1 MAMKRKIISMLL
13 IASMIVISTT
23 SCGKEKPAED
33 KKVSAGT
40 EKTKSTN
47 TQDYEPA
54 GVTKKEYKN
63 MTAQDLLDRIKD
75 LENLTEDEAVELVS
89 TFAYVD
95 YDEEFNRE
103 ENITDEALKEI
114 RDAGGSLPDSESF
127 LETLIT
133 SENAKVRA
141 YGFGELGGFLSD
153 TLGKTV
159 KETLD
164 KETDQVVLYAAID
177 SLSSCGEDPYFAKF
191 FIKMAEN
198 ENPRIREEAAFAIG
212 NRWSIGAEGMEETI
226 TKLMEDEDENVRATA
241 CSRAG
246 ELANDELLEPLME
259 ILNDPDKIDLH
270 DECFESLMTMWLD
283 SPFYNNM
290 SEAAYRATIDYLS
303 TTPRTEG
310 IPSWDCVFRLRNIDE
325 EDLDEWKTKA
335 TYYDS
340 DEICNIMIDILADPE
355 ADWLARNQAI
365 SVILTIGSDTQKEK
379 LKSTVEGLTDDE
391 ASYLQ
396 EQYAEAIEES

>member
-1 MAMKRKIISMLL
+1 MKRKIISMLL

>member
-1 MAMKRKIISMLL
+1 
-13 IASMIVISTT
+13 
-23 SCGKEKPAED
+23 
-33 KKVSAGT
+33 
-40 EKTKSTN
+40 
-47 TQDYEPA
+47 
-54 GVTKKEYKN
+54 
-63 MTAQDLLDRIKD
+63 
-75 LENLTEDEAVELVS
+75 
-89 TFAYVD
+89 
-95 YDEEFNRE
+95 
-103 ENITDEALKEI
+103 
-114 RDAGGSLPDSESF
+114 
-127 LETLIT
+127 
-133 SENAKVRA
+133 
-141 YGFGELGGFLSD
+141 
-153 TLGKTV
+153 
-159 KETLD
+159 
-164 KETDQVVLYAAID
+164 
-177 SLSSCGEDPYFAKF
+177 
-191 FIKMAEN
+191 
-198 ENPRIREEAAFAIG
+198 
-212 NRWSIGAEGMEETI
+212 
-226 TKLMEDEDENVRATA
+226 
-241 CSRAG
+241 
-246 ELANDELLEPLME
+246 ME
-259 ILNDPDKIDLH
+259 ILNDPDQIDLH